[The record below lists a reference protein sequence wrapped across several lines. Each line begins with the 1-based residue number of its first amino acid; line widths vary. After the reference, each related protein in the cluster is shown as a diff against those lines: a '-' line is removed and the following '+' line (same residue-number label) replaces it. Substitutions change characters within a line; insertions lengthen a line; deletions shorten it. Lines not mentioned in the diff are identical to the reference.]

1 MCFVNLLQVLL
12 GAQRQVLYL
21 DSLNPKGFGDESY
34 RNLFRL

>member
-12 GAQRQVLYL
+12 VAQRQVLYL